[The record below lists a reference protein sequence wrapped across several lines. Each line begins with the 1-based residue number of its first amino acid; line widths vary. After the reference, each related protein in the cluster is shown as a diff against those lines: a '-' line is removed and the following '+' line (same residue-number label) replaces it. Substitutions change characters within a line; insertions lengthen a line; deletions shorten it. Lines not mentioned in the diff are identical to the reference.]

1 VAVLRAPVEAPALR
15 VLRALR
21 APTVFVDQEV
31 AGVGHLT
38 VDQPV
43 QTVALVVLVAHP
55 EVGVEVE
62 VAQRVALPALVVL
75 AVAVKFECG
84 ALHESAR
91 H

>member
-1 VAVLRAPVEAPALR
+1 MEAPALR

-31 AGVGHLT
+31 AGVEHLT

-43 QTVALVVLVAHP
+43 QTVVLAVLVAHP
-55 EVGVEVE
+55 EVEVEVA
-62 VAQRVALPALVVL
+62 VAQRVALPARAAQ

-84 ALHESAR
+84 VLHESAR